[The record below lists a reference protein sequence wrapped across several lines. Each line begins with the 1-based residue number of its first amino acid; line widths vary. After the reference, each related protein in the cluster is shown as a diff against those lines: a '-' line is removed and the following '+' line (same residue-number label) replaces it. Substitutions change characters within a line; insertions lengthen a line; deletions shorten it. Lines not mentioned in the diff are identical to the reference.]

1 MTMMMRTA
9 RVTYAFAGA
18 IGSFAMPMDGRTLIE
33 GADAAGI
40 ELPSQCRAGV
50 CATCRTRVVSGRVD
64 MRDSAALEPHELAA
78 GFVLACQSVPLSE
91 ELSLEFEAS

>member
-1 MTMMMRTA
+1 MSMTMKGA

-18 IGSFAMPMDGRTLIE
+18 VGSFAMPMDGRTLIE

-50 CATCRTRVVSGRVD
+50 CATCRTRVVSGRVQ

-78 GFVLACQSVPLSE
+78 GLRARVPIG
-91 ELSLEFEAS
+91 AA

>member
-1 MTMMMRTA
+1 
-9 RVTYAFAGA
+9 
-18 IGSFAMPMDGRTLIE
+18 MPMDGRTLIE

-50 CATCRTRVVSGRVD
+50 CATCRTRVVNGRVQ

-78 GFVLACQSVPLSE
+78 GFVLACQSVPLTE
-91 ELSLEFEAS
+91 ELALEFDES